1 MHARLLFCLEQ
12 QQHEARRN
20 CGTDHTRHI
29 RAHCVHE
36 QEGGG
41 VGLAAFLLGDTR
53 RHWNS
58 GNTSRADQGVY
69 LAFCN
74 EEHQLAQKHAACCR
88 ERKGD
93 KAEAYNGKRLHL

>member
-1 MHARLLFCLEQ
+1 MFIILQRALLELFFIFRKYMAYHSTLVHARLLFCLEQ

-36 QEGGG
+36 QEVGGG
-41 VGLAAFLLGDTR
+41 CFAAFLLGDTR

-58 GNTSRADQGVY
+58 GNTSRADQGFTLPFVM
-69 LAFCN
+69 
-74 EEHQLAQKHAACCR
+74 
-88 ERKGD
+88 
-93 KAEAYNGKRLHL
+93 